1 MQGGYSISAEGI
13 LTLRDNV
20 ANTTFDMLATKG
32 FYLCLESI
40 PSNIYTKVIIYAT
53 NILASIFNNLRDIRR
68 LISKDL

>member
-20 ANTTFDMLATKG
+20 ANTTFDMLAAKG

>member
-20 ANTTFDMLATKG
+20 ANNTFDMLVAKG
-32 FYLCLESI
+32 FYLCLKSI

-53 NILASIFNNLRDIRR
+53 NILASIFNNLRDIGR